1 MNRIVK
7 TSLAVAIL
15 ASVASV
21 ASAYDI
27 YPPGP
32 PYRSCPDSVTIF
44 QLQQKDTLLNPC
56 LPAMGDTV
64 LGVRGV
70 IVGFRPRS
78 TGRIYI
84 MNSNGADWNGVQIY
98 TQSVHY
104 ENLGYAIGDSI
115 SILRGLMAA
124 YNGETQLQGN
134 TFIQVQKFASPGEPA
149 PRIGTTTTFNWT
161 PIGASHPALPSVG
174 SFVRVQGPL
183 RVARN
188 TPGAGLYA
196 NTNWLCVN
204 ADGSFPNDSLLI
216 DGYTLTPADIGAPP
230 LGTIIDWV
238 QGIMRRNT
246 AQAGVDA
253 VQISLRTS
261 NDMQAAAPPNLS
273 LAYPVAENKIRVIF
287 DKNLDPTT
295 AQNEANYT
303 LGSGLTGSTV
313 DDATL
318 VGGAGAVV
326 DLTVTEVLPRLNLES
341 IQSENIGSATCP
353 GCLSPQQS
361 RTFILGVLS
370 MAEVQAP
377 LADSLLAEPCLD
389 KSRFAGG
396 GSAWGPRITVRGVV
410 AGKQSGALTF
420 LADAAGGLRSGVPAY
435 NIPFA
440 TTVGNSILLACA
452 AQEYYGL
459 TELNNPV
466 GIVDEGPAT
475 APAPILT
482 DVATLIDRSCDVN
495 EETTNAEDFEGVL
508 ARIEQVK
515 VVRFND
521 PWGGTFSPGGS
532 FRVAGPYPTFTDT
545 IRIDGGSGTH
555 FPAFTPAVGQWLNV
569 NGFLYLTD
577 DRDAQLWPRSVGDIE
592 VIASGVAPGGL
603 RQVSLSVQPNPGTSH
618 RVSFTVPSR
627 EKVELAV
634 YDLLGRRLAT
644 LAQGEFPAGEYTRNW
659 SGRTDAGT
667 QVQSGVFFYKLK
679 VGGEVRTYRAVKL
692 N

>member
-1 MNRIVK
+1 MSRIVK
-7 TSLAVAIL
+7 TLLAVAIL

-21 ASAYDI
+21 ASAI
-27 YPPGP
+27 TYPPGP

-56 LPAMGDTV
+56 LPALTDTV

-115 SILRGLMAA
+115 SILRGIMAV

-134 TFIQVQKFASPGEPA
+134 TFIKVEKFASPGEPA

-161 PIGASHPALPSVG
+161 PVPANHPGLPSVG
-174 SFVRVQGPL
+174 SFVRVEGPL

-204 ADGSFPNDSLLI
+204 ADGSFPNDSILI

-246 AQAGVDA
+246 AQAGLDA

-261 NDMQAAAPPNLS
+261 NDMQAQAPPNLS
-273 LAYPVAENKIRVIF
+273 LAYPIAEDKIRVVF
-287 DKNLDPTT
+287 DKNLDLTT
-295 AQNEANYT
+295 AENEANYT

-313 DDATL
+313 DDAVL

-341 IQSENIGSATCP
+341 IQTENIGSATCP
-353 GCLSPQQS
+353 TCLSPQQS
-361 RTFILGVLS
+361 RTFVLGVLTV
-370 MAEVQAP
+370 AELQAP

-389 KSRFAGG
+389 KSRFAGPG
-396 GSAWGPRITVRGVV
+396 TALGPRVTVRGVIS
-410 AGKQSGALTF
+410 GKQSGALTF
-420 LADAAGGLRSGVPAY
+420 LADAAGGLRSGVAAY

-440 TTVGNSILLACA
+440 TTVGHSILLACSTE
-452 AQEYYGL
+452 EYYGM
-459 TELNNPV
+459 TELYGPV
-466 GIVDEGPAT
+466 GMIDEGPAT

-495 EETTNAEDFEGVL
+495 QETTNAEDFEGVL

-515 VVRFND
+515 VVGFNE
-521 PWGGTFSPGGS
+521 PWVPPFSAGGS
-532 FRVAGPYPTFTDT
+532 FRVVGPYPTFTDT

-555 FPAFTPAVGQWLNV
+555 FPTFTPVVGQWLNV

-577 DRDAQLWPRSVGDIE
+577 DRDAQLWPRSESDIE
-592 VIASGVAPGGL
+592 LIASGVTPGGL

-627 EKVELAV
+627 DKVELGV

-644 LAQGEFPAGEYTRNW
+644 LAQGEFPAGEYTRDW
-659 SGRTDAGT
+659 SGQTDAGT